1 MQAVPLVLAGF
12 GNVGRAFV
20 RLTSEKKTM
29 CRERYGLDLH
39 LKAVLKT
46 AGGFFGRTLPEWDEI
61 VELPAAETTR
71 HPAWQSGL
79 GLADVFSRL
88 EPGVLVEA
96 TPTDIQTGE
105 PGLGHMIAALEKR
118 WHVAAASKGALVL
131 HFTELTALAR
141 KNGVGLKY
149 GGATAAALPTLDVG
163 LFALAGTEISRIEG
177 ILNGVTNH
185 ILTRMEGG
193 VSFSDAL
200 RETQEKGIAEPDP
213 SLDVDGWD
221 TACKILLIANSVA
234 GTSFRLSDVRRESI
248 RSVTQ
253 DDMRKAG
260 EKGRALK
267 LLGRFAKENGASWAE
282 AKLVSIDKTHPL
294 FGVSGTNK
302 GITFFTDT
310 MGPITVMGGR
320 SDPRGTAAA
329 ILKDIINIYR
339 P

>member
-1 MQAVPLVLAGF
+1 MRAVPLVLAGF

-20 RLTSEKKTM
+20 RLTNEKRTM
-29 CRERYGLDLH
+29 CRERYGLDLQ
-39 LKAVLKT
+39 LKAVLKK
-46 AGGFFGRTLPEWDEI
+46 AGGFFGRTPLEWGEI
-61 VELPAAETTR
+61 VGLPAAGTAR
-71 HPAWQSGL
+71 HQAWQAGL
-79 GLADVFSRL
+79 GLGDVLTRL
-88 EPGVLVEA
+88 EPGVLIEA

-105 PGLGHMIAALEKR
+105 PGLGHMIGALEKR

-131 HFTELTALAR
+131 HFAELTALAR
-141 KNGVGLKY
+141 KNGLDLKY

-185 ILTRMEGG
+185 ILTRMEDG
-193 VSFSDAL
+193 VAFSDAL

-221 TACKILLIANSVA
+221 TACKILLISNAVA
-234 GTSFRLSDVRRESI
+234 GTSFRLSDIQREGI
-248 RSVTQ
+248 RGVARE
-253 DDMRKAG
+253 DMRKAA
-260 EKGRALK
+260 EKGGTLK
-267 LLGRFAKENGASWAE
+267 LLGRFVKENGESRAE
-282 AKLVSIDKTHPL
+282 VKLVSIDRTHPL

-302 GITFFTDT
+302 GITFSTDT
-310 MGPITVMGGR
+310 MGPVTVIGGR

-329 ILKDIINIYR
+329 LLKDIINIYR